1 MATSPT
7 KRKETHM
14 KIREITILV
23 KGEKELRR
31 LTRKEF
37 MEFIDYEASEGTE
50 IEVVKVDY

>member
-1 MATSPT
+1 
-7 KRKETHM
+7 M

-50 IEVVKVDY
+50 IEVVGVDY